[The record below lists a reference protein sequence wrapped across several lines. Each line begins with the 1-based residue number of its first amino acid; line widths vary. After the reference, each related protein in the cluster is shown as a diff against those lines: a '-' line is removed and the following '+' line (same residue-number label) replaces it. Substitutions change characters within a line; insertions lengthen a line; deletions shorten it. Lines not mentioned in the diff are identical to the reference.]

1 VSAARN
7 PVLWLGVV
15 LVLGGIVATAAAY
28 VLLADPYRGSTPE
41 FAVPAAATG
50 APTAEAQRD
59 FRSEVI
65 RADTREPAANAGDA
79 REGVPA
85 PPPAREPDGIED
97 GGVAPQPALDFRWKY
112 AASTFEELVRAR
124 GELEAALEQQVE
136 SVCSECFTRGEFE
149 KVSLGSRGREAVVR
163 ELLPRGQLGTA
174 RDAPPIPDANG
185 KPVPSNALEVVR
197 LFKANHPELY
207 ELSDELHW
215 LEQELERR
223 R

>member
-1 VSAARN
+1 MSASRN
-7 PVLWLGVV
+7 PVVWLGIV

-28 VLLADPYRGSTPE
+28 VLLAEPRRGSTPE
-41 FAVPAAATG
+41 FA
-50 APTAEAQRD
+50 APTAATRSEADETKRD

-65 RADTREPAANAGDA
+65 PADSREPAAVAGDA

-112 AASTFEELVRAR
+112 AASTHDELLRAR
-124 GELEAALEQQVE
+124 GELETALDQQVE
-136 SVCSECFTRGEFE
+136 SLCSECFTRGEFE
-149 KVSLGSRGREAVVR
+149 KVSLGSRARDAVVR
-163 ELLPRGQLGTA
+163 ELLPRSQLGTA
-174 RDAPPIPDANG
+174 RDAAPLPDANG
-185 KPVPSNALEVVR
+185 KPVPSNAIEVVR
-197 LFKANHPELY
+197 LPKANHPELY